1 MSDTEPSR
9 EEAIR
14 RLNEQANA
22 LESRNARPVQDYGS
36 RAVGGAYKLLGVLVG
51 GVVVGLALGFVVDM
65 VLDTTPA
72 GLVAGVLLGFGVS
85 VFMAMRMARGLS
97 EQMKRDGAPPAQAVP
112 FDEDEE

>member
-14 RLNEQANA
+14 RLNEQATA
-22 LESRNARPVQDYGS
+22 LESRTARPVQDYGGG
-36 RAVGGAYKLLGVLVG
+36 AVGGAYKLLGVLVG
-51 GVVVGLALGFVVDM
+51 GVVVGLALGFVVDL

>member
-14 RLNEQANA
+14 RLNQQATA
-22 LESRNARPVQDYGS
+22 LEARTARPVQDYGS
-36 RAVGGAYKLLGVLVG
+36 RAVGGAYRLLGELIG
-51 GVVVGLALGFVVDM
+51 GLVVGLALGFGVDF
-65 VLDTTPA
+65 VLGTAPA
-72 GLVAGVLLGFGVS
+72 GIIAGVLLGFGVS
-85 VFMAMRMARGLS
+85 VFLALRTAKRLG